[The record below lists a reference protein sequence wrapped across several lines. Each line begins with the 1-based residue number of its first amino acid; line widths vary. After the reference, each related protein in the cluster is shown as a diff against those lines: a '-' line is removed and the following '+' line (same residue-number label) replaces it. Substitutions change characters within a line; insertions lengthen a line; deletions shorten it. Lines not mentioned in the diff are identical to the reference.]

1 MPSENQQDRVLDMA
15 RRVPLFSKIFRRL
28 NPRQQEIISFLR
40 HTPSFSN
47 LSGSEFIDLLYLL
60 HERVFVPGEVI
71 FNEGE
76 PGLGLYVVFK
86 GEVDIRTSTK
96 NGKDILARLG
106 ACEIFGEVSFLD
118 GGSRSATA
126 IAAMKTELLGFYR
139 TELFDLLDRKPAL
152 ASKILFALGHL
163 MSIRV
168 RAMLQQIQ
176 T

>member
-1 MPSENQQDRVLDMA
+1 M
-15 RRVPLFSKIFRRL
+15 
-28 NPRQQEIISFLR
+28 
-40 HTPSFSN
+40 
-47 LSGSEFIDLLYLL
+47 YLL